1 MRADFDLQFL
11 QYCDNEDLVSLCNI
25 LMFDNN
31 GNLRLSER
39 LSNSDSWLE
48 CFPYKMRDMWE
59 DLAYELQS
67 FGGNTLLNVF
77 RNGRGPSYESIV
89 FNVCKHLRVK
99 GISKHDTAEDM
110 EQKLLIAVSTKAI
123 GEMSE
128 EQARAIMEECGVKGY
143 NYSRA
148 GLVAAVIAL
157 QMVNRRLFITVINS
171 VMRMLG
177 KVLLGRGVMMAGMGA
192 ISRGV
197 SALCGP
203 IGWIVLGGWTAWDM
217 MGPAYRVTVPAV
229 IQVAYM
235 RVKYQA
241 MLNSQKVAV

>member
-11 QYCDNEDLVSLCNI
+11 QNCDNEDLVSLCNI

-31 GNLRLSER
+31 GKLRLSES

-48 CFPYKMRDMWE
+48 CFPYRMREMWE
-59 DLAYELQS
+59 DLACELQCY
-67 FGGNTLLNVF
+67 GGNTLLNVF

-89 FNVCKHLRVK
+89 YDMCKHLRVK
-99 GISKHDTAEDM
+99 GISKHDTVEDM
-110 EQKLLIAVSTKAI
+110 EQKLLVAVSTKAI

-128 EQARAIMEECGVKGY
+128 EQARVIMEECGVKGY
-143 NYSRA
+143 DYSRA

-157 QMVNRRLFITVINS
+157 QIMNRRLFLMVFNS

-177 KVLLGRGVMMAGMGA
+177 KVLLGRGVMMAGMGV

-197 SALCGP
+197 SAMCGP
-203 IGWIVLGGWTAWDM
+203 IGWIILGGWTAWDM

-235 RVKYQA
+235 RVKYQT

>member
-1 MRADFDLQFL
+1 
-11 QYCDNEDLVSLCNI
+11 
-25 LMFDNN
+25 
-31 GNLRLSER
+31 
-39 LSNSDSWLE
+39 
-48 CFPYKMRDMWE
+48 
-59 DLAYELQS
+59 
-67 FGGNTLLNVF
+67 
-77 RNGRGPSYESIV
+77 
-89 FNVCKHLRVK
+89 
-99 GISKHDTAEDM
+99 
-110 EQKLLIAVSTKAI
+110 
-123 GEMSE
+123 
-128 EQARAIMEECGVKGY
+128 
-143 NYSRA
+143 
-148 GLVAAVIAL
+148 
-157 QMVNRRLFITVINS
+157 MVNRRLFITVINS

-197 SALCGP
+197 SAICGP